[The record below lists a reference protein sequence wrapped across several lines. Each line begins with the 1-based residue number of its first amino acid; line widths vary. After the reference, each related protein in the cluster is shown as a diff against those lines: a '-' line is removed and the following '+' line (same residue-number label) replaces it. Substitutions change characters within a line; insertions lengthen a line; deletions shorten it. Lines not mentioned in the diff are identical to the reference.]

1 MVCRSCGSEMRDDAR
16 FCPNCGAVNG
26 GGSAPNPTPWE
37 TPEAPRKR
45 RGKGLII
52 GGAVAAVAVVALLV
66 VVVSGMFASPK
77 GQVEKA
83 MAKTAAAYTDA
94 EKKLGMPDLS
104 KLQQDKS
111 TSQSFSL
118 ELKGIN
124 EQLVGYDLSDLNG
137 LGVRMS
143 ANYDGEG
150 RKLDAR
156 LSAFWDDEE
165 LAGLEMLFDDS
176 DMYLGSPQ
184 FTGDTFF
191 GMNTETL
198 GADLAELTGDDSMES
213 LSFNIFELVDIAM
226 DKMDTEGMEKA
237 IQEANQELWEAVE
250 VKKEG
255 AKTLDINGAS
265 TKTTLYRVTVSQE
278 AMERYVDALED
289 VLSAMNYYDLYEELY
304 RAMGMPREQ
313 IDEIMSALEELDVYG
328 ELADSLRDAI
338 NELGD
343 VELDVCVSG
352 GYVSAVMY
360 EDRINGSDVELAL
373 YLGGGEEYVD
383 DLSLEIVVD
392 GNTVEV
398 KSTGDHGLK
407 SGVYTDET
415 TVRVREGSSTLVRVS
430 SDLTIDPKASGDNF
444 RWKVGADSSGLSI
457 FVLETEGD
465 LTVTENSMDLSLDEV
480 SVRAVGME
488 VCTLGFDY
496 SVGPC
501 QGMDVEVDD
510 VRMLA
515 DMSEMDLLELAY
527 TLQSN
532 AETWAADM
540 EELFG
545 SRLSEELLWDL
556 MYS

>member
-1 MVCRSCGSEMRDDAR
+1 M
-16 FCPNCGAVNG
+16 
-26 GGSAPNPTPWE
+26 
-37 TPEAPRKR
+37 
-45 RGKGLII
+45 
-52 GGAVAAVAVVALLV
+52 
-66 VVVSGMFASPK
+66 
-77 GQVEKA
+77 
-83 MAKTAAAYTDA
+83 
-94 EKKLGMPDLS
+94 
-104 KLQQDKS
+104 
-111 TSQSFSL
+111 
-118 ELKGIN
+118 
-124 EQLVGYDLSDLNG
+124 
-137 LGVRMS
+137 
-143 ANYDGEG
+143 
-150 RKLDAR
+150 
-156 LSAFWDDEE
+156 
-165 LAGLEMLFDDS
+165 
-176 DMYLGSPQ
+176 
-184 FTGDTFF
+184 
-191 GMNTETL
+191 
-198 GADLAELTGDDSMES
+198 
-213 LSFNIFELVDIAM
+213 
-226 DKMDTEGMEKA
+226 
-237 IQEANQELWEAVE
+237 E

-278 AMERYVDALED
+278 AMELED

-430 SDLTIDPKASGDNF
+430 SDLTIDPRASGDNF

-465 LTVTENSMDLSLDEV
+465 LTVTENSMDLSLDEG